1 MPTYKDEGH
10 YDAVDIAQV
19 RAGIQR
25 QNPPPVN
32 VFQAQ
37 PQKEVKE
44 QPMEP
49 EKIEDVNYT
58 DFKPAAMPPPYII
71 KEEAFIYFVYDMN

>member
-44 QPMEP
+44 QPVEP
-49 EKIEDVNYT
+49 EKIEDINYT

-71 KEEAFIYFVYDMN
+71 KEEAG